1 LLGVLLVTLCPA
13 GAAPVASTAEA
24 PLTITG
30 SWRLRVEDWDWF
42 QGTAGDGDYTF
53 TGSLLR
59 LALARTLPTY
69 DGVLEL
75 AQVTLLDLPENAVAP
90 PPQGA
95 LGLGANYRAANG
107 EQDGS
112 LFIKQGFVRLK
123 ALGGT
128 ANSLRLG
135 RFEFIEGTE
144 VAPKD
149 ATLAALKRERIAHRL
164 LGNFAFSHVGRSVDG
179 VHLVRDT
186 PSLNTTLLTA
196 RVTEGVFQ
204 LNAMNQMRVR
214 VLYAALTKPMPSAKA
229 PGDGR
234 LFWLHYLDSRGVAKV
249 DNRPAAERNADRQN
263 ISLHTVG
270 GHYLKK
276 LPAGEGAVDLLAW
289 GVYQFGDWGQLDH
302 RANAWTAEIGYQPP
316 KVSLRPWLR
325 AGYFRGSGD
334 PNGADGRNET
344 FFQVLPTP
352 RLYAR
357 TPFYNLMNNEDL
369 FAQLIL
375 RPGKRLTARAD
386 WHRLRLTEAG
396 DLWYS
401 GGGAYQ
407 NNRSFGYSGRP
418 SGGSR
423 DLATMVDLSLDYQLS
438 PQTTISLY
446 GGLID
451 GGDVPAAIYTRDEDM
466 RFAYVEMLHRW

>member
-1 LLGVLLVTLCPA
+1 VFGLYPV
-13 GAAPVASTAEA
+13 GAAMAA
-24 PLTITG
+24 PAAKSPITITG
-30 SWRLRVEDWDWF
+30 SWRLRLEDWDWF

-59 LALARTLPTY
+59 LSLARMQPKV

-75 AQVTLLDLPENAVAP
+75 AQVTLLGLPDDATAP

-95 LGLGANYRAANG
+95 LGMGANYRAANG

-112 LFIKQGFVRLK
+112 LFIKQGFLRLK
-123 ALGGT
+123 GLGGR

-135 RFEFIEGTE
+135 RFEFIDGTE
-144 VAPKD
+144 VTPKD
-149 ATLAALKRERIAHRL
+149 ATLAAVKRDRIAHRL

-179 VHLVRDT
+179 AQLVHDT
-186 PSLNTTLLTA
+186 PSLNVTLLAA

-204 LNAMNQMRVR
+204 LNAMDEMRVR
-214 VLYAALTKPMPSAKA
+214 VLYGTLTKPMASAKS
-229 PGDGR
+229 PGDAR
-234 LFWLHYLDSRGVAKV
+234 LFWLHYLDSRGLTKV
-249 DNRPAAERNADRQN
+249 DNRPAAERNADRRN

-270 GHYLKK
+270 GHYLRKVA
-276 LPAGEGAVDLLAW
+276 LGASAVDLLAW

-302 RANAWTAEIGYQPP
+302 RADAWTAEIGYQPP
-316 KVSLRPWLR
+316 NKALRPWLR

-334 PNGADGRNET
+334 PNAADGRNET

-352 RLYAR
+352 RIYAR
-357 TPFYNLMNNEDL
+357 TPFFNQMNNEDL

-375 RPGKRLTARAD
+375 RPGKKLTARAD
-386 WHRLRLTEAG
+386 WHRLRLTEG
-396 DLWYS
+396 SDLWYV

-407 NNRSFGYSGRP
+407 NNRSFGYAGRP
-418 SGGSR
+418 SGGNR

-438 PQTTISLY
+438 PQMTITLY
-446 GGLID
+446 GALIN
-451 GGDVPAAIYTRDEDM
+451 GGNVPGAIYTRDDDS
-466 RFAYVEMLHRW
+466 RFAYVELVRRW